1 MSSLISNLVPSFK
14 LTTKLSHTSLI
25 AKVSLVK
32 LTEIITLTNKAN
44 AITPLTIL
52 KVFLLPCC
60 LLIILSSLYGEDKII
75 YGIPGSSTATI
86 DIPKAYA
93 GKEGQIVF
101 IVSEIPTCDLYCRLL
116 TIASYSSATL
126 II

>member
-1 MSSLISNLVPSFK
+1 MNFL
-14 LTTKLSHTSLI
+14 TKLLC
-25 AKVSLVK
+25 
-32 LTEIITLTNKAN
+32 NK
-44 AITPLTIL
+44 

-101 IVSEIPTCDLYCRLL
+101 IVSGVNTYIGEAYTPSEKLY
-116 TIASYSSATL
+116 SYL
-126 II
+126 